1 MAKTTT
7 RLVSL
12 TLAALLSVALVPAAA
27 LTGLQQ
33 AWGEEENVIAAELD
47 ASQAIEDLDNALE
60 SPEVDGADRLS
71 EETLAEVVAALDSTS
86 LSATIEKKSVA
97 TASSFPSLTLQNGR
111 AVSYN
116 IETLTD
122 QILNFNFSLSTIS
135 LIECDL
141 TAVDYG
147 SKYYNVGLFGLYNS
161 NGNCID
167 TVYVDHNDTL
177 KAGWILPAGN
187 YTLKY
192 LSRDYGYKQRVTVG
206 YNIAESGTSRYQ
218 MIPSY
223 ERGDKTIPSITV
235 GGKYL
240 LGVNFWGAA
249 QTVENEDIDGHYYQF
264 TLKESRSITIT
275 IGSYGNTMVG
285 LYNSNDGLIGA
296 TQTNGTS
303 TESGVGSYT
312 SPILQPGTYV
322 VKVLTDDYR
331 ALGNPFLL
339 SVNYTPQS
347 ISGAS
352 VTVASKTYTGK
363 SQKATSATVK
373 VGGKT
378 LKAGTDYTI
387 SSKSGKNVGSYTA
400 TIKGKGNYTGT
411 KSVTF
416 KIVPKGTSVKKLAKG
431 KKAFTVTWKKPS
443 KPNLKQIT
451 GYQVRWSTAKSMKG
465 AKSKTVKT
473 TMATGKKCSLKVSK
487 LKANKKYY
495 VQVRTY
501 KKVGGKTYYS
511 SWSKAKTV
519 KTKK

>member
-60 SPEVDGADRLS
+60 SPEVDGADQLS
-71 EETLAEVVAALDSTS
+71 EETLEEVVANLDSTS
-86 LSATIEKKSVA
+86 LSTAIEKKSVA

-111 AVSYN
+111 AISYN

-192 LSRDYGYKQRVTVG
+192 LSCDYGYKQRVTVG

-240 LGVNFWGAA
+240 LGVNFWGTA

-285 LYNSNDGLIGA
+285 LYNSNDSLIGA

-322 VKVLTDDYR
+322 VKVLTNDYR
-331 ALGNPFLL
+331 ALGNF
-339 SVNYTPQS
+339 
-347 ISGAS
+347 
-352 VTVASKTYTGK
+352 
-363 SQKATSATVK
+363 
-373 VGGKT
+373 
-378 LKAGTDYTI
+378 
-387 SSKSGKNVGSYTA
+387 
-400 TIKGKGNYTGT
+400 
-411 KSVTF
+411 
-416 KIVPKGTSVKKLAKG
+416 
-431 KKAFTVTWKKPS
+431 
-443 KPNLKQIT
+443 
-451 GYQVRWSTAKSMKG
+451 R
-465 AKSKTVKT
+465 
-473 TMATGKKCSLKVSK
+473 
-487 LKANKKYY
+487 
-495 VQVRTY
+495 
-501 KKVGGKTYYS
+501 
-511 SWSKAKTV
+511 
-519 KTKK
+519 